1 MNQVTTLYTYIKSLG
16 EADSYVSTI
25 TKNATNDIL
34 QNKATIFP
42 LLNIAITSVSY
53 SSQQIKT
60 FSLEISCFNKRDQNK
75 ETVNDIFWENDNEVD
90 NMNETEACL
99 NRIWLIM
106 ERNFDKNNITANENP
121 TLNPVLEGTTSLI
134 DGWVMTLDVNV
145 PNIDIC
151 L

>member
-42 LLNIAITSVSY
+42 LLNIAITGASY

-121 TLNPVLEGTTSLI
+121 SLSPVLEGTTSLI

>member
-25 TKNATNDIL
+25 TKNATAEIL
-34 QNKATIFP
+34 QNKVTIFP

-53 SSQQIKT
+53 TSQQIKT
-60 FSLEISCFNKRDQNK
+60 FSIELSCFNKRDQNN
-75 ETVNDIFWENDNEVD
+75 ETVNDVFWENDNEVD

-121 TLNPVLEGTTSLI
+121 TLDPVLEGTTSLI
-134 DGWVMTLDVNV
+134 DGWLMTLDVNV

>member
-16 EADSYVSTI
+16 EADSYVSTV
-25 TKNATNDIL
+25 TKNKTSEIL

-42 LLNIAITSVSY
+42 LLNITITSVTY
-53 SSQQIKT
+53 SSPQIKT
-60 FSLEISCFNKRDQNK
+60 FRIELSCFDKRDQTK
-75 ETVNDIFWENDNEVD
+75 ETVNDVFWENDNEVD
-90 NMNETEACL
+90 NLNQTESCL

-106 ERNFDKNNITANENP
+106 QRNFDKNNITANNDP
-121 TLNPVLEGTTSLI
+121 TAEPVLEGTTSLV
-134 DGWVMTLDVNV
+134 DGWVLPLDINV

>member
-1 MNQVTTLYTYIKSLG
+1 MNQVTTLYTYLKSLG

-42 LLNIAITSVSY
+42 LLNIAITGASY

-121 TLNPVLEGTTSLI
+121 SLSPVLEGTTSLI

>member
-42 LLNIAITSVSY
+42 LLNIAITGASY

-121 TLNPVLEGTTSLI
+121 SLNPVLEGTTSLI

>member
-42 LLNIAITSVSY
+42 LLNIAITGASY

-99 NRIWLIM
+99 NRVWLIM

-121 TLNPVLEGTTSLI
+121 SLSPVLEGTTSLI

>member
-1 MNQVTTLYTYIKSLG
+1 MNQDTTLYTYLKSLG

-42 LLNIAITSVSY
+42 LLNIAITGASY

-121 TLNPVLEGTTSLI
+121 SLSPVLEGTTSLI

>member
-42 LLNIAITSVSY
+42 LLNIAITGASY

-75 ETVNDIFWENDNEVD
+75 ETVNDVFWGADAEVD

-121 TLNPVLEGTTSLI
+121 SLSPVLEGTTSLI

>member
-16 EADSYVSTI
+16 EADSNVSTI
-25 TKNATNDIL
+25 TKNATKDIL

-42 LLNIAITSVSY
+42 LLNIAITGASY

-75 ETVNDIFWENDNEVD
+75 ETVNDIFWESDNEVD

-121 TLNPVLEGTTSLI
+121 SLSPVLEGTTSLI